1 MLDLFL
7 VRNGVVYVFRG
18 ILFLRYRV
26 TVLAKEFASSVS
38 GELITSEIA
47 GALWEWPPAVCGG
60 HTDEESLD
68 RAKVWCTES
77 YTKFVEMAMKS
88 EETGVFVQQ
97 SVFYFK
103 NKVEDVPEQMEKMN
117 ELRFLP
123 GFEHNYRLIEETC
136 EYILKLLEHIIL
148 I

>member
-1 MLDLFL
+1 MT
-7 VRNGVVYVFRG
+7 VV
-18 ILFLRYRV
+18 
-26 TVLAKEFASSVS
+26 AKEFASSVS

-47 GALWEWPPAVCGG
+47 GALWEWPPTVCGG
-60 HTDEESLD
+60 HIDEESLD

-117 ELRFLP
+117 ELRYLP
-123 GFEHNYRLIEETC
+123 GFQHNCRLIEETC
-136 EYILKLLEHIIL
+136 EYVLKLLEHIIL